1 MEYSRTGLRAVPLA
15 SGRKFVQAIGGNV
28 PVGSLVVPV
37 PDWYF
42 AAMSRF
48 AAWALVGMTAL
59 GLAVPLSGCI
69 KKRPPAEPAAAD
81 GALSTGAPATEA
93 PTGKYGQ
100 VAGDEL
106 TADGIKSFLLQGKT
120 ERANV
125 SIVPVEGQPF
135 KEALRAE
142 VTQKSGNTWD
152 VQVQTK
158 VAKAVTVGDV
168 MLATFYAKVESTRQE
183 SAEGQTELVMELAQP
198 PWSKSVSYPV
208 RFGRDWTKIYV
219 RYKAERSYAPGEAQL
234 IFRLGYEPETIQ
246 IGGVTVENF
255 GKQLVLADLPQT
267 KISYPGIEA
276 EAPWRKAAADRIE
289 QLRKQD
295 LSISVQDK
303 AGKPIASADVVLKQ
317 TKQAFG
323 FGSAVVAQKLNG
335 PGNERYKE
343 LTAELFN
350 TAVFENNLKW
360 QPLAG
365 DWGGGW
371 TVDVA
376 SKGVDWLHQHDIQV
390 RGHVLVWPSW
400 RNLPRSAKVL
410 EKEPVKLRAA
420 VNAHVS
426 ELATA
431 MRGKLAHW
439 DVLNEPFDN
448 HDLMDMF
455 GDDVMLEWFKGARA
469 ADPNAKLFINDYA
482 ILSGGGGDT
491 PHRDHY
497 EKTIRFLVDKGA
509 PLDGIGMQGHFGAA
523 LTGPED
529 LLKLLDRFAKFGK
542 QIWITEYD
550 VDIDD
555 ETMAAQFTRDFY
567 TTLFSHPAVGGILMW
582 GFWDGAHWRSNAPL
596 YRKDWSLKPAGEA
609 YRDLVLKA
617 WRTNVQAKTDAAGA
631 YKTRAFRGKYAI
643 TVSAAG
649 KTKTVEVEL
658 GASSAPVVVK
668 LD

>member
-1 MEYSRTGLRAVPLA
+1 
-15 SGRKFVQAIGGNV
+15 
-28 PVGSLVVPV
+28 
-37 PDWYF
+37 
-42 AAMSRF
+42 MSRF
-48 AAWALVGMTAL
+48 GARALAVL
-59 GLAVPLSGCI
+59 GLLGMLGAFNACI
-69 KKRPPAEPAAAD
+69 KKRPPAEPAPVGPAPTTV
-81 GALSTGAPATEA
+81 SAPAET

-100 VAGDEL
+100 VAGSSL
-106 TADGIKSFLLQGKT
+106 LSDGIKSFALQGKT
-120 ERANV
+120 ERATM
-125 SIVPVEGQPF
+125 SFVPVEGQPF
-135 KEALRAE
+135 TEALRAE
-142 VTQKSGNTWD
+142 VTQKSGNNWD
-152 VQVQTK
+152 VQVQTR
-158 VAKAVTVGDV
+158 VAQAVAVGDV
-168 MLATFYAKVESTRQE
+168 ILATFYAKTEATRQE
-183 SAEGQTELVMELAQP
+183 SGEGQTELVMELARP
-198 PWSKSVSYPV
+198 PWAKSVSYPV
-208 RFGRDWTKIYV
+208 HFGRDWTKIYV

-255 GKQLVLADLPQT
+255 GKQLVLADLPTT
-267 KISYPGIEA
+267 KITYPGMEPD
-276 EAPWRKAAADRIE
+276 APWRQAAAARIE
-289 QLRKQD
+289 QLRKQE

-303 AGKPIASADVVLKQ
+303 NGKPVAGADVVVHQ

-323 FGSAVVAQKLNG
+323 FGSAVVAQTLNG

-371 TVDVA
+371 TVDAA

-400 RNLPRSAKVL
+400 RNLPRAVKAL
-410 EKEPVKLRAA
+410 EKEPSKLRAA
-420 VNAHVS
+420 VNAHVT

-431 MRGKLAHW
+431 MRGKLVHW
-439 DVLNEPFDN
+439 DVMNEPFDN
-448 HDLMDMF
+448 HDLMDLF
-455 GDDVMLEWFKGARA
+455 GDDVMVEWFKGARA
-469 ADPNAKLFINDYA
+469 ADPDVKLFINDYA
-482 ILSGGGGDT
+482 ILSGGPGDT

-497 EKTIRFLVDKGA
+497 EKTIKFLIDKGA

-529 LLKLLDRFAKFGK
+529 LLKLLDRYAKLGK

-550 VDIDD
+550 LDIDD
-555 ETMAAQFTRDFY
+555 EALAGQFTRDFY

-582 GFWDGAHWRSNAPL
+582 GFWDGAHWHRNAPL

-609 YRDLVLKA
+609 YRELVLKA
-617 WRTNVQAKTDAAGA
+617 WRTNEQAKTDASGA
-631 YKTRAFRGKYAI
+631 YKTRAFLGKYAI
-643 TVSAAG
+643 SASSGG
-649 KTKTVEVEL
+649 KTRSVEVEL
-658 GASSAPVVVK
+658 RPGSAPVVLK